1 MARTR
6 NPLPRLMLHAFL
18 IVLCF
23 IMIFPVLWWFGASLK
38 TMSELS
44 LPTLFPEKAMWSN
57 YSDGWKALS
66 QYTFTHFYLNSFKLV
81 ITMTVLTT
89 ISSSLVAF
97 SFARLNFPL
106 KGFWFS
112 MMMMTI
118 MLPAQVTLI
127 PQYSMFHQLDW
138 INTYL
143 PFIVPSALGSGIGGT
158 FFVFLLVQFFRG
170 LPRELDESAKI
181 DGCSWWGIYFR
192 IVLPLASPALVTVMI
207 FSFLWGWEDYF
218 GPLIY
223 INSVELYTV
232 PLALGMFVDTQ
243 SAMAWGQLLAM
254 SLTSILPVFLLF
266 FFAQRYFVEGIA
278 TTGLKG

>member
-1 MARTR
+1 
-6 NPLPRLMLHAFL
+6 
-18 IVLCF
+18 
-23 IMIFPVLWWFGASLK
+23 MIFPVLWWLGASLK
-38 TMSELS
+38 TLDELR
-44 LPTLFPEKAMWSN
+44 LPTLFPKNPVWSN
-57 YSDGWKALS
+57 FSDGWKALPE
-66 QYTFTHFYLNSFKLV
+66 YTFTHFYLNSFKLV
-81 ITMTVLTT
+81 ISMTVLTA

-97 SFARLNFPL
+97 GFARLNFPL
-106 KGFWFS
+106 KKMWFAL
-112 MMMMTI
+112 MMMTI
-118 MLPAQVTLI
+118 MLPSQVTLI
-127 PQYSMFHQLDW
+127 PQYSMFHQLNW

-158 FFVFLLVQFFRG
+158 FFVFLLIQFFRG
-170 LPRELDESAKI
+170 LPKELDESAKM
-181 DGCSWWGIYFR
+181 DGCTWWGIYWR
-192 IVLPLASPALVTVMI
+192 IVLPLAMPAVVTVLI

-223 INSVELYTV
+223 LNSVENYTV

-254 SLTSILPVFLLF
+254 SLLSIAPILLLF